1 MHARTGSLTS
11 LLTVL
16 LLATACNEPQST
28 SDREPAAKPTGEPK
42 YDIGWSQIRRDMPAT
57 DVLDYLGHPRDI
69 RVDRISTFWYY
80 SDRGV
85 SGPHVCLSTRT
96 NQVLTWQPPKSK

>member
-1 MHARTGSLTS
+1 MHAKIGLLTS
-11 LLTVL
+11 LLVL
-16 LLATACNEPQST
+16 LMLATACNEPEATDDQ
-28 SDREPAAKPTGEPK
+28 EPAAKSTGEPE
-42 YDIGWSQIRRDMPAT
+42 YDIGWSQIRRDMPAVE
-57 DVLDYLGHPRDI
+57 VLDYLGHPRDI

-96 NQVLTWQPPKSK
+96 NQVLTWRTPKSK